1 MLMKKIARISA
12 LLLLLFGTFAVGW
25 HVRGKVQQEC
35 PVIVRTDTLH
45 VRETLTVTTPQ
56 YIERRAVD
64 TVLVAVRDTVVRRDT
79 AFVVVEREQRHY
91 RAEDYEAWVSGYRPS
106 LDSVRVF
113 PETRYITIRNDFVTP
128 RKRWGISLGVQIGY
142 GFTPKGWQPYAG
154 VGVTAGF
161 SF

>member
-1 MLMKKIARISA
+1 MKRIAEIAAA
-12 LLLLLFGTFAVGW
+12 LLFLVGAFVAGW

-113 PETRYITIRNDFVTP
+113 PETRYITTERVAERRRGQWCVT
-128 RKRWGISLGVQIGY
+128 LGVQSGY

>member
-1 MLMKKIARISA
+1 MKRIAEIAA
-12 LLLLLFGTFAVGW
+12 LLLLLLGMFSAGW
-25 HVRGKVQQEC
+25 HVRGKVQQER
-35 PVIVRTDTLH
+35 PAIVRTDTLH
-45 VRETLTVTTPQ
+45 VRETLTVTMPQ
-56 YIERRAVD
+56 YIERWGVD
-64 TVLVAVRDTVVRRDT
+64 TVLVAVRDTVVLRDT

-113 PETRYITIRNDFVTP
+113 PETRYITTERVAERP
-128 RKRWGISLGVQIGY
+128 RGRLGVTFGVQTGY

>member
-1 MLMKKIARISA
+1 MKRIAEIAAA
-12 LLLLLFGTFAVGW
+12 LLFLVGAFVAGW
-25 HVRGKVQQEC
+25 HVRGKVLQER

-45 VRETLTVTTPQ
+45 VRETLTVTMPQ

-64 TVLVAVRDTVVRRDT
+64 TVLVAVRDTVVLRDT
-79 AFVVVEREQRHY
+79 AFVAVEREQRHY

-113 PETRYITIRNDFVTP
+113 PEMRYITIRNDFVTS
-128 RKRWGISLGVQIGY
+128 RKRWGISVGAQIGY
-142 GFTPKGWQPYAG
+142 GFTPMGWQPYSG